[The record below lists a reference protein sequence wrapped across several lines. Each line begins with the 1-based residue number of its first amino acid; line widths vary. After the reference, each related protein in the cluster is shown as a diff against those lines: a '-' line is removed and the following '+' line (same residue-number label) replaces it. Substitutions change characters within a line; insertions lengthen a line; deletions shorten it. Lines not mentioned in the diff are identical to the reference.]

1 MDFRYGRILGI
12 VCAGAMLAMAG
23 CGSKAEAT
31 GKDAGGK
38 TDEAKAANA
47 EVTDETVV
55 VEVDGDKLTYGEA
68 IANVKRMLRSQGA
81 PADQVE
87 MIAGQIAPQA
97 FPNMAEQ
104 FVVTSLLKAEAAR
117 RGFKATEADIDEAI
131 SNAVSRLPPG
141 MEFADVLERMGM
153 TMAEARKDIAEGL
166 PVNKLVEDV
175 FKDVEV
181 AEEAIAAFY
190 ADNARFFEVPEQI
203 EASHI
208 LVTVTND
215 EQKAEAR
222 AKIDAIRERLVAGE
236 DFAKLASENSD
247 CPSAKQGGNLGYF
260 GHGQMVPP
268 FEKAAFALSTNE
280 ISEVVETSFGFHV
293 IKVTDKKEASKKSLE
308 EVRDDIE
315 KHLRNEKGGELMEKF
330 IAELRARAKIIMN
343 EALTTPPEPKV
354 PELSEEELTEAL
366 EAVPASEA
374 VEATEP
380 QAEEAVEGAAE
391 AAVEKVEG
399 AVEGAADAAVE
410 KVEGAVEGAAEAAV
424 EKVEG
429 AVEGAADAAVEKVE
443 EAKPAAEAAPAEE
456 K

>member
-1 MDFRYGRILGI
+1 MNFRYGRVFGI

-31 GKDAGGK
+31 GGDAGGK
-38 TDEAKAANA
+38 TDEAKAAKA
-47 EVTDETVV
+47 EVTDDTVV

-68 IANVKRMLRSQGA
+68 MANVKRMLRSQGA

-131 SNAVSRLPPG
+131 SNAVSRLPAG

-175 FKDVEV
+175 FKEVEV

-190 ADNARFFEVPEQI
+190 ADNARFFEVPEQV

-208 LVTVTND
+208 LITVTND

-268 FEKAAFALSTNE
+268 FEKAAFALATNE

-293 IKVTDKKEASKKSLE
+293 IKVTDKKEASKKPLE

-315 KHLRNEKGGELMEKF
+315 KHLRNEKGGDLMEKF
-330 IAELRARAKIIMN
+330 IAELRAKAKIIMN

-374 VEATEP
+374 VEAVEP
-380 QAEEAVEGAAE
+380 QSEGAAE

-399 AVEGAADAAVE
+399 AAEAPVE
-410 KVEGAVEGAAEAAV
+410 KVEETKPAAETPAA
-424 EKVEG
+424 
-429 AVEGAADAAVEKVE
+429 AE
-443 EAKPAAEAAPAEE
+443 EAKPAAEAAPAAAEAAPAEE